1 MSILNN
7 NNQDE
12 AKMVADS
19 LISEAVGL
27 YNHMNDIYTNGTH
40 KFWKHPSLTPQQIAN
55 GLENKGKE
63 LFLLHY
69 QLGQLLNSINP
80 GSVDNVNS
88 VIGSFT
94 MNDDGTVSIL

>member
-1 MSILNN
+1 MNIL
-7 NNQDE
+7 QTQVSE
-12 AKMVADS
+12 AEIVAS
-19 LISEAVGL
+19 NLISEAVGL
-27 YNHMNDIYTNGTH
+27 YNHIRETYSTGTSR
-40 KFWKHPSLTPQQIAN
+40 FWKNPHATPQDIASALGTN
-55 GLENKGKE
+55 AKE

-69 QLGQLLNSINP
+69 QIGQLLNSINP